1 MVVEFEP
8 KIIGFLCN
16 WCSYAG
22 ADLAGVSRI
31 QYPPNIRVIR
41 VMCSGRVDP
50 VIVLEM
56 FANGAD
62 GVIVMGCHPGECHYL
77 EGNLYAER
85 RIKML
90 EKLMAC
96 AGLEPE
102 RLRLEWVSASEG
114 AQFAD
119 IVKDFTSQLKR
130 LGQSPLTGEKPD
142 ETALA
147 GVRAAERAAGN
158 SRLRTLVGREKELT
172 EEGNVYGETVPQEEF
187 NKLMEQ
193 SVKEEYLRSRI
204 YLLTKN
210 RSASVE
216 ELARRLG
223 VDSQIVLRH
232 IVVMRRRGLLA
243 MDRIDGDTPLYVALE
258 ETR

>member
-1 MVVEFEP
+1 VTEFEP

-31 QYPPNIRVIR
+31 QYSPNIRVIR

-62 GVIVMGCHPGECHYL
+62 GVMVTGCHPGDCHYL

-90 EKLMAC
+90 KKLMAC

-102 RLRLEWVSASEG
+102 RLRLEWVSAAEG
-114 AQFAD
+114 ARFAE
-119 IVKDFTSQLKR
+119 IVNDFTNQIKHI
-130 LGQSPLTGEKPD
+130 GPSPLAGEKPN
-142 ETALA
+142 ETILA
-147 GVRAAERAAGN
+147 SIQAAERAAGS
-158 SRLRTLVGREKELT
+158 SRLRTLVGREKKLT
-172 EEGNVYGETVPQEEF
+172 EDENVYGEKVAQGEF
-187 NKLMEQ
+187 DKLMDE
-193 SVKEEYLRSRI
+193 SVKEEYLCSRI
-204 YLLTKN
+204 YLLTKDK
-210 RSASVE
+210 SMSVE
-216 ELARRLG
+216 DLSKLLS
-223 VDSQIVLRH
+223 VDPCAVLSH
-232 IVVMRRRGLLA
+232 VVVMRRKGLLA
-243 MDRIDGDTPLYVALE
+243 RDRIEGDSPLYIALE
-258 ETR
+258 ARK

>member
-1 MVVEFEP
+1 MVEFEP

-62 GVIVMGCHPGECHYL
+62 GVMVMGCHPGECHYL
-77 EGNLYAER
+77 EGNFYAER

-90 EKLMAC
+90 KRLIAC
-96 AGLEPE
+96 TGLEPE

-114 AQFAD
+114 ARFAD
-119 IVKDFTSQLKR
+119 VVKDFTKQIKR
-130 LGQSPLTGEKPD
+130 LGPSPLDGEKPD
-142 ETALA
+142 KAVLA
-147 GVRAAERAAGN
+147 DVQAAERAAGT
-158 SRLRTLVGREKELT
+158 SRLRTLVGREKKLT
-172 EEGNVYGETVPQEEF
+172 EEENVYGEKVAQEEF
-187 NKLMEQ
+187 DELMEG
-193 SVKEEYLRSRI
+193 SVKEEYLRCRI
-204 YLLTKN
+204 YLLAKDK
-210 RSASVE
+210 SISVD
-216 ELARRLG
+216 ELSRQLG
-223 VDSQIVLRH
+223 VDSQVVLRH
-232 IVVMRRRGLLA
+232 VVVLRRKGLLA
-243 MDRIDGDTPLYVALE
+243 MDRIEGDSPFYVALE
-258 ETR
+258 AR

>member
-1 MVVEFEP
+1 MIEFEP

-31 QYPPNIRVIR
+31 QYPPNIRVVR

-62 GVIVMGCHPGECHYL
+62 GVMVMGCHPGDCHYL

-90 EKLMAC
+90 KKLVAC

-102 RLRLEWVSASEG
+102 RLRLEWVSAAEG
-114 AQFAD
+114 ARFAD
-119 IVKDFTSQLKR
+119 IVKDFTIQLKG
-130 LGQSPLTGEKPD
+130 LGPSLIAQQKPD
-142 ETALA
+142 ETVLA
-147 GVRAAERAAGN
+147 GVRAAERAAGS
-158 SRLRTLVGREKELT
+158 SRLRTLVGREKKLT
-172 EEGNVYGETVPQEEF
+172 ENENVYGEKVAQEEF
-187 NKLMEQ
+187 DKLMDE

-204 YLLTKN
+204 YLLSKDK
-210 RSASVE
+210 SMSVE
-216 ELARRLG
+216 ELAKHLG
-223 VDSQIVLRH
+223 VDPRMVLRH
-232 IVVMRRRGLLA
+232 VVVMRRRGLLA
-243 MDRIDGDTPLYVALE
+243 LDRINGDSPLYIALE
-258 ETR
+258 AK

>member
-1 MVVEFEP
+1 MVEFEP

-62 GVIVMGCHPGECHYL
+62 GVMVMGCHPGECHYL

-90 EKLMAC
+90 KKLMVC

-102 RLRLEWVSASEG
+102 RLRLEWVSAAEG
-114 AQFAD
+114 SRFANM
-119 IVKDFTSQLKR
+119 VKDFTTQLKS
-130 LGQSPLTGEKPD
+130 LGPSPLAGGKPD
-142 ETALA
+142 ELILA
-147 GVRAAERAAGN
+147 SVRAAERAAGT
-158 SRLRTLVGREKELT
+158 SRLRTLVGREKKLA
-172 EEGNVYGETVPQEEF
+172 EEENVYGEKVTQEEF
-187 NKLMEQ
+187 DELMEK
-193 SVKEEYLRSRI
+193 SVKEEHLRSRI
-204 YLLTKN
+204 YLLTKDK
-210 RSASVE
+210 SMSVK
-216 ELARRLG
+216 ELAKHLG
-223 VDSQIVLRH
+223 VDTRVVLHH
-232 IVVMRRRGLLA
+232 IVVLRRKGLLA
-243 MDRIDGDTPLYVALE
+243 MDRIEGSSPLYVALE
-258 ETR
+258 AR

>member
-1 MVVEFEP
+1 MVEFEP

-90 EKLMAC
+90 KKLLAC
-96 AGLEPE
+96 VGLEAE
-102 RLRLEWVSASEG
+102 RLRLEWVSAAEG
-114 AQFAD
+114 SRFAD
-119 IVKDFTSQLKR
+119 TVKDFTNQLKR
-130 LGQSPLTGEKPD
+130 LGPSPLGGEKPD
-142 ETALA
+142 ETVLA
-147 GVRAAERAAGN
+147 GIRAAERAAGT
-158 SRLRTLVGREKELT
+158 SRLRTLVGREKKLT
-172 EEGNVYGETVPQEEF
+172 EEENVYGEKVTQEEF
-187 NKLMEQ
+187 DKLMEG

-204 YLLTKN
+204 YLLAKDKSMSVDELTKH
-210 RSASVE
+210 
-216 ELARRLG
+216 LG

-232 IVVMRRRGLLA
+232 IVVLRRKGLLA
-243 MDRIDGDTPLYVALE
+243 MDRIEGDNPFYVALE
-258 ETR
+258 AR

>member
-1 MVVEFEP
+1 MVEFEP

-31 QYPPNIRVIR
+31 QYPPNIRIIR

-77 EGNLYAER
+77 DGNLYAER
-85 RIKML
+85 RIEML
-90 EKLMAC
+90 KKLMAY

-102 RLRLEWVSASEG
+102 RLRLEWISASEG
-114 AQFAD
+114 ARFAD
-119 IVKDFTSQLKR
+119 IVKDFTTQLKL
-130 LGQSPLTGEKPD
+130 LGPSSLAGEKPD
-142 ETALA
+142 ETVLA
-147 GVRAAERAAGN
+147 GIRAAERAAGG
-158 SRLRTLVGREKELT
+158 SRLRTLVGRERKLT
-172 EEGNVYGETVPQEEF
+172 EEENVYGEKVEQEEF
-187 NKLMEQ
+187 DKLMEE
-193 SVKEEYLRSRI
+193 SVKEECLRSRI
-204 YLLTKN
+204 YVLTKN
-210 RSASVE
+210 KSMSVE
-216 ELARRLG
+216 ELARYLG
-223 VDSQIVLRH
+223 VDPQIVLRH

-243 MDRIDGDTPLYVALE
+243 MDRIEGGSPLYMALE
-258 ETR
+258 EAR

>member
-1 MVVEFEP
+1 MVEFEP

-50 VIVLEM
+50 VIVLEI

-62 GVIVMGCHPGECHYL
+62 GVLVTGCHPGDCHYL

-90 EKLMAC
+90 KKLMTC

-102 RLRLEWVSASEG
+102 RLRLEWISAAEG
-114 AQFAD
+114 SRFAD
-119 IVKDFTSQLKR
+119 IVKDFTNQVR
-130 LGQSPLTGEKPD
+130 HLGPSPLTSEKLD
-142 ETALA
+142 ETVLA
-147 GVRAAERAAGN
+147 GVRAAERAAGS
-158 SRLRTLVGREKELT
+158 SRLRTLVGREKKLT
-172 EEGNVYGETVPQEEF
+172 EEENVYGEKVAQEEF
-187 NKLMEQ
+187 DELMEE
-193 SVKEEYLRSRI
+193 SVKEEYLRNRI
-204 YLLTKN
+204 YLLAKDK
-210 RSASVE
+210 SVSVE
-216 ELARRLG
+216 ELAKYLS
-223 VDSQIVLRH
+223 VDPRVVLRH

-243 MDRIDGDTPLYVALE
+243 MDRIEDDSPFYIALE
-258 ETR
+258 AR

>member
-1 MVVEFEP
+1 MVEFEP
-8 KIIGFLCN
+8 KIVGFLCN

-62 GVIVMGCHPGECHYL
+62 GVIVMGCHPGECHYV

-85 RIKML
+85 RIRML

-114 AQFAD
+114 ARFAD

-130 LGQSPLTGEKPD
+130 LGPSQLTGEKPD
-142 ETALA
+142 DTLLA
-147 GVRAAERAAGN
+147 GVRAAERAAGD

-172 EEGNVYGETVPQEEF
+172 EEGNVYGEKVTQEEF
-187 NKLMEQ
+187 DKLMEE
-193 SVKEEYLRSRI
+193 SVKEECLRSRI
-204 YLLTKN
+204 YLLAKEKST
-210 RSASVE
+210 SVE
-216 ELARRLG
+216 ELTRFLD
-223 VDSQIVLRH
+223 VDPQTVLRH
-232 IVVMRRRGLLA
+232 IVVLRRRGLLA
-243 MDRIDGDTPLYVALE
+243 MDRIEGDSPLYVALE
-258 ETR
+258 EAR

>member
-1 MVVEFEP
+1 VVEFEP

-56 FANGAD
+56 FADGAD
-62 GVIVMGCHPGECHYL
+62 GVLVMGCHPGECHYL

-90 EKLMAC
+90 KRLMTC
-96 AGLEPE
+96 TGLEPE

-114 AQFAD
+114 SRFAD
-119 IVKDFTSQLKR
+119 IVTDFTNQLKS
-130 LGQSPLTGEKPD
+130 LGPSALAGEKPD
-142 ETALA
+142 EAVLSC
-147 GVRAAERAAGN
+147 VRAAENAAGT
-158 SRLRTLVGREKELT
+158 SRLRTLVGREKKLT
-172 EEGNVYGETVPQEEF
+172 EEENVYGEKVAQEEF
-187 NKLMEQ
+187 DELMEE
-193 SVKEEYLRSRI
+193 SVEQEYLRSRI
-204 YLLTKN
+204 YLLAKDK
-210 RSASVE
+210 SISIE
-216 ELARRLG
+216 ELTKHLG
-223 VDSQIVLRH
+223 VDSETLLRH
-232 IVVMRRRGLLA
+232 VVTMKRRGLLK
-243 MDRIDGDTPLYVALE
+243 MDRIKDDNPLYIALE
-258 ETR
+258 AI